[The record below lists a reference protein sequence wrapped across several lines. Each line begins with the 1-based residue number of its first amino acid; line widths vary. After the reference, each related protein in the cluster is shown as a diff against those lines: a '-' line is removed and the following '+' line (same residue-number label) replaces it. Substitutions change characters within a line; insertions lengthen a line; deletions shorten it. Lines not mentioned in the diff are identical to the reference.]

1 MPDCL
6 RYAFLRRTDVA
17 PCGRCGPC
25 LAGPASGPPPEPDP
39 PAPEP
44 VDEKTQLRTEAAA
57 LGIEVDN
64 RWGVKRL
71 RAEIEGKG
79 HAEDSA

>member
-25 LAGPASGPPPEPDP
+25 LAGPA
-39 PAPEP
+39 EP
-44 VDEKTQLRTEAAA
+44 VEQPAAVETEAEEKARLIA
-57 LGIEVDN
+57 SLKA
-64 RWGVKRL
+64 RGVKVDGRSRIKGL
-71 RAEIEGKG
+71 RELDATTP
-79 HAEDSA
+79 D